1 MQCGKFDSIEVSDVY
16 LISKMGAVVGNL
28 MCCLIAM
35 ILTRG
40 FSDCSAEFKYVNLIH
55 SVILCEV
62 LVFPRDL
69 SPYRI
74 WEIKLVK
81 RVW

>member
-1 MQCGKFDSIEVSDVY
+1 MNCGKFNSIEASDVY
-16 LISKMGAVVGNL
+16 LISQIGAVVGNL

-40 FSDCSAEFKYVNLIH
+40 FSDCNAEYKYVHFIH
-55 SVILCEV
+55 SVILCEA

-69 SPYRI
+69 
-74 WEIKLVK
+74 
-81 RVW
+81 